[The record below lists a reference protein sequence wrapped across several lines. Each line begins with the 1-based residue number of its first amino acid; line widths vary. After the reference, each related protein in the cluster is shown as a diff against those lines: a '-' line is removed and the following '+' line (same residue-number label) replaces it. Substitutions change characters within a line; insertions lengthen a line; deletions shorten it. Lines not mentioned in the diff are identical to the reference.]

1 MSQKCK
7 KLMIDRTKIPE
18 IHKQNDIKFPEFE
31 EAQLSNGVKLFLVN
45 DKRYPVITLKILI
58 KAGSYVDFFVEN
70 GKFGLSNITAELLN
84 KGTNKF
90 TANDISEIIDINGA
104 IFSSGAGYDNSYVS
118 ISCLKE
124 NFGNI
129 WEVLDDVMQ
138 DPIFPQIEFDNKKEQ
153 LISSLS
159 SLKDDGSFLA
169 ERVFK
174 SILYKNTPYSHDPE
188 GGSKSLMNIYTD
200 DVIKFY
206 NENYC
211 SENFVIAIIGDFNK
225 EEIIKIFEKTIRK
238 KNASFID
245 RYNFPDLS
253 NENSVYI
260 INKDDATQACL
271 HIGHSGIARN
281 NADYIILNFLNVILG
296 GTFTSRINYNLRE
309 KNGLTYGART
319 SFNCRKYGGDFSIE
333 TELNID
339 KTAFAISEIIK
350 EMKLL
355 QTEYVSNDEIE
366 TAKNYIYGN
375 YPLQFESYSNVASR
389 LLTLDLYGV
398 EKNFYNSYL
407 ENISKITKEDIFVA
421 ANKYLK
427 SDNLLISVCG
437 NIKKLKKDLTNFG
450 KIEIIEDIE

>member
-1 MSQKCK
+1 
-7 KLMIDRTKIPE
+7 MIDRTKIPE
-18 IHKQNDIKFPEFE
+18 THQQSDIKFPEFE
-31 EAQLSNGVKLFLVN
+31 EVLWSNGIKLFLVN
-45 DKRYPVITLKILI
+45 DNRYPVITLKFLV
-58 KAGSYVDFFVEN
+58 KAGSYVDFFIEN
-70 GKFGLSNITAELLN
+70 GKFGLSNLTAELLN
-84 KGTNKF
+84 KGSNKY

-104 IFSSGAGYDNSYVS
+104 IFSSGAGYDNSYIS

-124 NFGNI
+124 NFGNV
-129 WEVLDDVMQ
+129 WEVMNDVIQ
-138 DPIFPQIEFDNKKEQ
+138 EPIFPQNEFDNKKEQ

-188 GGSKSLMNIYTD
+188 GGPISLLGINKD
-200 DVIKFY
+200 DVLKFY
-206 NENYC
+206 EENYC
-211 SENFVIAIIGDFNK
+211 SENFVIAIIGDFK
-225 EEIIKIFEKTIRK
+225 KDEIINIFERTIRK
-238 KNASFID
+238 KKKTLID
-245 RYNFPDLS
+245 SYIFPDLS
-253 NENSVYI
+253 NEQSVYL

-271 HIGHSGIARN
+271 HIGHIGIARN
-281 NADYIILNFLNVILG
+281 NNDYIILNFLNIILG

-339 KTAFAISEIIK
+339 ETAFAISEIIK

-355 QTEYVSNDEIE
+355 QTEYVSDDEIE

-398 EKNFYNSYL
+398 EKNFYNCYL
-407 ENISKITKEDIFVA
+407 ENISKITKEEIFAA